1 MKPHC
6 NVIKDLLPLYAED
19 MLSCESKTL
28 VSEHLSECADCKR
41 HSEELSR
48 ELTPACD
55 NDSASIKKVR
65 SRLRKHRLYT
75 VLIAVLA
82 MLTAVAMILSYVES
96 LLPQIG
102 IPGVKMGLANIAV
115 IFALFRFGWKEAAA
129 LSLVRVVLVSLLFGS
144 VGAMLYSLAGAVLS
158 LAVMALLRRIDR
170 FSTVGISVA
179 GGVAH
184 NAGQILMAMLILQ
197 TKQLLGYLP
206 VLAVSGIAGGVLTGL
221 AAALLIRRIP
231 E

>member
-1 MKPHC
+1 MK
-6 NVIKDLLPLYAED
+6 
-19 MLSCESKTL
+19 KTKRL
-28 VSEHLSECADCKR
+28 VL
-41 HSEELSR
+41 
-48 ELTPACD
+48 
-55 NDSASIKKVR
+55 
-65 SRLRKHRLYT
+65 
-75 VLIAVLA
+75 LA

-96 LLPQIG
+96 LLPSVG

-129 LSLVRVVLVSLLFGS
+129 LSFVRVVLVSLLFGS

-231 E
+231 EF

>member
-1 MKPHC
+1 MK
-6 NVIKDLLPLYAED
+6 KTKRLLL
-19 MLSCESKTL
+19 
-28 VSEHLSECADCKR
+28 
-41 HSEELSR
+41 
-48 ELTPACD
+48 
-55 NDSASIKKVR
+55 
-65 SRLRKHRLYT
+65 
-75 VLIAVLA
+75 LA
-82 MLTAVAMILSYVES
+82 MLTAVAMILSYMES
-96 LLPQIG
+96 LLPSVG

-129 LSLVRVVLVSLLFGS
+129 LSLVRVLLVSLLFGS

-197 TKQLLGYLP
+197 TKQLLVYLP

>member
-1 MKPHC
+1 MK
-6 NVIKDLLPLYAED
+6 
-19 MLSCESKTL
+19 KTKRL
-28 VSEHLSECADCKR
+28 VL
-41 HSEELSR
+41 
-48 ELTPACD
+48 
-55 NDSASIKKVR
+55 
-65 SRLRKHRLYT
+65 
-75 VLIAVLA
+75 LA

-96 LLPQIG
+96 LLPSVG

-115 IFALFRFGWKEAAA
+115 IFALFRIGWKEAAA

-231 E
+231 EF

>member
-1 MKPHC
+1 MK
-6 NVIKDLLPLYAED
+6 
-19 MLSCESKTL
+19 KTKRL
-28 VSEHLSECADCKR
+28 VL
-41 HSEELSR
+41 
-48 ELTPACD
+48 
-55 NDSASIKKVR
+55 
-65 SRLRKHRLYT
+65 
-75 VLIAVLA
+75 LA

-96 LLPQIG
+96 LLPSVG

-184 NAGQILMAMLILQ
+184 NAGQILVAMLILQ

-231 E
+231 EF

>member
-1 MKPHC
+1 MK
-6 NVIKDLLPLYAED
+6 
-19 MLSCESKTL
+19 KTKRL
-28 VSEHLSECADCKR
+28 VL
-41 HSEELSR
+41 
-48 ELTPACD
+48 
-55 NDSASIKKVR
+55 
-65 SRLRKHRLYT
+65 
-75 VLIAVLA
+75 LA

-96 LLPQIG
+96 LLPSVG

-170 FSTVGISVA
+170 FSTMGVSVA

-206 VLAVSGIAGGVLTGL
+206 VLAISGIAGGVLTGL

-231 E
+231 EF

>member
-1 MKPHC
+1 MK
-6 NVIKDLLPLYAED
+6 NTKR
-19 MLSCESKTL
+19 L
-28 VSEHLSECADCKR
+28 VL
-41 HSEELSR
+41 
-48 ELTPACD
+48 
-55 NDSASIKKVR
+55 
-65 SRLRKHRLYT
+65 
-75 VLIAVLA
+75 LA

-96 LLPQIG
+96 LLPSVG

-197 TKQLLGYLP
+197 TKQLLVYLP

>member
-1 MKPHC
+1 MK
-6 NVIKDLLPLYAED
+6 
-19 MLSCESKTL
+19 KTKRL
-28 VSEHLSECADCKR
+28 VL
-41 HSEELSR
+41 
-48 ELTPACD
+48 
-55 NDSASIKKVR
+55 
-65 SRLRKHRLYT
+65 
-75 VLIAVLA
+75 LA

-96 LLPQIG
+96 LLPSVG

-144 VGAMLYSLAGAVLS
+144 VSAMLYSLAGAVLS

-170 FSTVGISVA
+170 FSTVGVSVA

-231 E
+231 EF

>member
-1 MKPHC
+1 MKKTKRL
-6 NVIKDLLPLYAED
+6 VLL
-19 MLSCESKTL
+19 S
-28 VSEHLSECADCKR
+28 
-41 HSEELSR
+41 
-48 ELTPACD
+48 
-55 NDSASIKKVR
+55 
-65 SRLRKHRLYT
+65 
-75 VLIAVLA
+75 

-96 LLPQIG
+96 LLPSVG
-102 IPGVKMGLANIAV
+102 IPGVKMGLAHIAV
-115 IFALFRFGWKEAAA
+115 IFALFRFGWPEAAA
-129 LSLVRVVLVSLLFGS
+129 LSLVRGGLVSLRFGS

-231 E
+231 EF

>member
-1 MKPHC
+1 MK
-6 NVIKDLLPLYAED
+6 
-19 MLSCESKTL
+19 KTKRL
-28 VSEHLSECADCKR
+28 VL
-41 HSEELSR
+41 
-48 ELTPACD
+48 
-55 NDSASIKKVR
+55 
-65 SRLRKHRLYT
+65 
-75 VLIAVLA
+75 LA

-96 LLPQIG
+96 LLPSVG

-158 LAVMALLRRIDR
+158 LAVMALLCRIDR

-206 VLAVSGIAGGVLTGL
+206 VLAISGIAGGVLTGL

-231 E
+231 EF

>member
-1 MKPHC
+1 MK
-6 NVIKDLLPLYAED
+6 
-19 MLSCESKTL
+19 KTKRL
-28 VSEHLSECADCKR
+28 VL
-41 HSEELSR
+41 
-48 ELTPACD
+48 
-55 NDSASIKKVR
+55 
-65 SRLRKHRLYT
+65 
-75 VLIAVLA
+75 LA

-96 LLPQIG
+96 LLPSVG

-197 TKQLLGYLP
+197 TRQLLGYLP
-206 VLAVSGIAGGVLTGL
+206 VLAVAGIGGGILTGL

-231 E
+231 EYEKK

>member
-1 MKPHC
+1 MK
-6 NVIKDLLPLYAED
+6 
-19 MLSCESKTL
+19 KTKRL
-28 VSEHLSECADCKR
+28 VL
-41 HSEELSR
+41 
-48 ELTPACD
+48 
-55 NDSASIKKVR
+55 
-65 SRLRKHRLYT
+65 
-75 VLIAVLA
+75 LA

-96 LLPQIG
+96 LLLSVG

-231 E
+231 EF

>member
-1 MKPHC
+1 MK
-6 NVIKDLLPLYAED
+6 
-19 MLSCESKTL
+19 KTKRL
-28 VSEHLSECADCKR
+28 VL
-41 HSEELSR
+41 
-48 ELTPACD
+48 
-55 NDSASIKKVR
+55 
-65 SRLRKHRLYT
+65 
-75 VLIAVLA
+75 LA

-96 LLPQIG
+96 LLPSVA

-170 FSTVGISVA
+170 FSTVGISVT

-231 E
+231 EF

>member
-1 MKPHC
+1 MK
-6 NVIKDLLPLYAED
+6 
-19 MLSCESKTL
+19 KTKRL
-28 VSEHLSECADCKR
+28 VL
-41 HSEELSR
+41 
-48 ELTPACD
+48 
-55 NDSASIKKVR
+55 
-65 SRLRKHRLYT
+65 
-75 VLIAVLA
+75 LA

-96 LLPQIG
+96 LLPSVG

-158 LAVMALLRRIDR
+158 LALMALLRRIDR
-170 FSTVGISVA
+170 FSTVGVSVA

-221 AAALLIRRIP
+221 VAALLIRRIP

>member
-1 MKPHC
+1 MK
-6 NVIKDLLPLYAED
+6 KTKRLLL
-19 MLSCESKTL
+19 
-28 VSEHLSECADCKR
+28 
-41 HSEELSR
+41 
-48 ELTPACD
+48 
-55 NDSASIKKVR
+55 
-65 SRLRKHRLYT
+65 
-75 VLIAVLA
+75 LA

-96 LLPQIG
+96 LLPSVG

-197 TKQLLGYLP
+197 TKQLLVYLP

>member
-1 MKPHC
+1 MK
-6 NVIKDLLPLYAED
+6 
-19 MLSCESKTL
+19 KTKRL
-28 VSEHLSECADCKR
+28 VL
-41 HSEELSR
+41 
-48 ELTPACD
+48 
-55 NDSASIKKVR
+55 
-65 SRLRKHRLYT
+65 
-75 VLIAVLA
+75 LA

-96 LLPQIG
+96 LLPSVG

-158 LAVMALLRRIDR
+158 LAVMALLRRTDR
-170 FSTVGISVA
+170 FSTVGVSVA

-206 VLAVSGIAGGVLTGL
+206 VLAVAGIGGGILTGL

-231 E
+231 KFEDT

>member
-1 MKPHC
+1 MK
-6 NVIKDLLPLYAED
+6 
-19 MLSCESKTL
+19 KTKRL
-28 VSEHLSECADCKR
+28 VL
-41 HSEELSR
+41 
-48 ELTPACD
+48 
-55 NDSASIKKVR
+55 
-65 SRLRKHRLYT
+65 
-75 VLIAVLA
+75 LA

-96 LLPQIG
+96 LLPSVC

-231 E
+231 EF

>member
-1 MKPHC
+1 MK
-6 NVIKDLLPLYAED
+6 
-19 MLSCESKTL
+19 KTKRL
-28 VSEHLSECADCKR
+28 VL
-41 HSEELSR
+41 
-48 ELTPACD
+48 
-55 NDSASIKKVR
+55 
-65 SRLRKHRLYT
+65 
-75 VLIAVLA
+75 LA

-96 LLPQIG
+96 LLPSVG

-115 IFALFRFGWKEAAA
+115 IFALFRFGWKEAAV

-144 VGAMLYSLAGAVLS
+144 GGAMLYSLAGAVLS

-231 E
+231 EL

>member
-1 MKPHC
+1 MK
-6 NVIKDLLPLYAED
+6 
-19 MLSCESKTL
+19 KTKRL
-28 VSEHLSECADCKR
+28 VL
-41 HSEELSR
+41 
-48 ELTPACD
+48 
-55 NDSASIKKVR
+55 
-65 SRLRKHRLYT
+65 
-75 VLIAVLA
+75 LA

-96 LLPQIG
+96 LLPSIG

-170 FSTVGISVA
+170 FSTVGVSVA

-197 TKQLLGYLP
+197 TKQLFGYLP

>member
-1 MKPHC
+1 MK
-6 NVIKDLLPLYAED
+6 
-19 MLSCESKTL
+19 KTKRL
-28 VSEHLSECADCKR
+28 VL
-41 HSEELSR
+41 
-48 ELTPACD
+48 
-55 NDSASIKKVR
+55 
-65 SRLRKHRLYT
+65 
-75 VLIAVLA
+75 LA

-96 LLPQIG
+96 LLPSVG

-184 NAGQILMAMLILQ
+184 NAGQILMVMLILQ

-231 E
+231 EF

>member
-1 MKPHC
+1 MK
-6 NVIKDLLPLYAED
+6 
-19 MLSCESKTL
+19 KTKRL
-28 VSEHLSECADCKR
+28 VL
-41 HSEELSR
+41 
-48 ELTPACD
+48 
-55 NDSASIKKVR
+55 
-65 SRLRKHRLYT
+65 
-75 VLIAVLA
+75 LA

-96 LLPQIG
+96 LLPSVG
-102 IPGVKMGLANIAV
+102 IPGVIMGLANIAV

-158 LAVMALLRRIDR
+158 LAVMALLCRIDR

-231 E
+231 EF

>member
-1 MKPHC
+1 MK
-6 NVIKDLLPLYAED
+6 
-19 MLSCESKTL
+19 KTKRL
-28 VSEHLSECADCKR
+28 VL
-41 HSEELSR
+41 
-48 ELTPACD
+48 
-55 NDSASIKKVR
+55 
-65 SRLRKHRLYT
+65 
-75 VLIAVLA
+75 LA

-96 LLPQIG
+96 LLPSVG

-206 VLAVSGIAGGVLTGL
+206 VLAVAGIGGGILTGL

-231 E
+231 EYEKK

>member
-1 MKPHC
+1 MK
-6 NVIKDLLPLYAED
+6 
-19 MLSCESKTL
+19 KTKRL
-28 VSEHLSECADCKR
+28 VL
-41 HSEELSR
+41 
-48 ELTPACD
+48 
-55 NDSASIKKVR
+55 
-65 SRLRKHRLYT
+65 
-75 VLIAVLA
+75 LA

-96 LLPQIG
+96 LLPSVG

-115 IFALFRFGWKEAAA
+115 IFALFHFGWKEAAA

-231 E
+231 EF

>member
-1 MKPHC
+1 MK
-6 NVIKDLLPLYAED
+6 
-19 MLSCESKTL
+19 KTKRL
-28 VSEHLSECADCKR
+28 VL
-41 HSEELSR
+41 
-48 ELTPACD
+48 
-55 NDSASIKKVR
+55 
-65 SRLRKHRLYT
+65 
-75 VLIAVLA
+75 LA

-96 LLPQIG
+96 LLPSVG

-129 LSLVRVVLVSLLFGS
+129 LSPVRVVLVSLLFGS

-231 E
+231 EF

>member
-1 MKPHC
+1 MK
-6 NVIKDLLPLYAED
+6 
-19 MLSCESKTL
+19 KTKRL
-28 VSEHLSECADCKR
+28 VL
-41 HSEELSR
+41 
-48 ELTPACD
+48 
-55 NDSASIKKVR
+55 
-65 SRLRKHRLYT
+65 
-75 VLIAVLA
+75 LA

-96 LLPQIG
+96 LLPSVG

-144 VGAMLYSLAGAVLS
+144 IGAMLYSLAGAVLS

-206 VLAVSGIAGGVLTGL
+206 VLAVSGIAGGMLTGL

-231 E
+231 EF

>member
-1 MKPHC
+1 
-6 NVIKDLLPLYAED
+6 
-19 MLSCESKTL
+19 
-28 VSEHLSECADCKR
+28 
-41 HSEELSR
+41 
-48 ELTPACD
+48 
-55 NDSASIKKVR
+55 
-65 SRLRKHRLYT
+65 
-75 VLIAVLA
+75 

-96 LLPQIG
+96 LLPSVG

-129 LSLVRVVLVSLLFGS
+129 LSLVRVLLVSLLFGS

-231 E
+231 EF

>member
-1 MKPHC
+1 MK
-6 NVIKDLLPLYAED
+6 
-19 MLSCESKTL
+19 KTKRL
-28 VSEHLSECADCKR
+28 VL
-41 HSEELSR
+41 
-48 ELTPACD
+48 
-55 NDSASIKKVR
+55 
-65 SRLRKHRLYT
+65 
-75 VLIAVLA
+75 LA
-82 MLTAVAMILSYVES
+82 MMTAVAMILSYVES
-96 LLPQIG
+96 LLPSVG

-231 E
+231 EF

>member
-1 MKPHC
+1 MK
-6 NVIKDLLPLYAED
+6 
-19 MLSCESKTL
+19 KTKRL
-28 VSEHLSECADCKR
+28 VL
-41 HSEELSR
+41 
-48 ELTPACD
+48 
-55 NDSASIKKVR
+55 
-65 SRLRKHRLYT
+65 
-75 VLIAVLA
+75 LA

-96 LLPQIG
+96 LLPSVG
-102 IPGVKMGLANIAV
+102 IPGVKMDLANIAV

-231 E
+231 EF

>member
-1 MKPHC
+1 MK
-6 NVIKDLLPLYAED
+6 
-19 MLSCESKTL
+19 KTKRL
-28 VSEHLSECADCKR
+28 VL
-41 HSEELSR
+41 
-48 ELTPACD
+48 
-55 NDSASIKKVR
+55 
-65 SRLRKHRLYT
+65 
-75 VLIAVLA
+75 LA

-96 LLPQIG
+96 LLPSVG

-197 TKQLLGYLP
+197 TKQLLVYLP

-231 E
+231 A

>member
-1 MKPHC
+1 MKET
-6 NVIKDLLPLYAED
+6 KR
-19 MLSCESKTL
+19 L
-28 VSEHLSECADCKR
+28 VL
-41 HSEELSR
+41 
-48 ELTPACD
+48 
-55 NDSASIKKVR
+55 
-65 SRLRKHRLYT
+65 
-75 VLIAVLA
+75 LA

-96 LLPQIG
+96 LLPSVG

-231 E
+231 EF

>member
-1 MKPHC
+1 MK
-6 NVIKDLLPLYAED
+6 
-19 MLSCESKTL
+19 KTKRL
-28 VSEHLSECADCKR
+28 VL
-41 HSEELSR
+41 
-48 ELTPACD
+48 
-55 NDSASIKKVR
+55 
-65 SRLRKHRLYT
+65 
-75 VLIAVLA
+75 LA

-96 LLPQIG
+96 LLPSVG
-102 IPGVKMGLANIAV
+102 IPGVKMGRANIAV

-231 E
+231 EF

>member
-1 MKPHC
+1 MK
-6 NVIKDLLPLYAED
+6 KTKRLLL
-19 MLSCESKTL
+19 
-28 VSEHLSECADCKR
+28 
-41 HSEELSR
+41 
-48 ELTPACD
+48 
-55 NDSASIKKVR
+55 
-65 SRLRKHRLYT
+65 
-75 VLIAVLA
+75 LA

-96 LLPQIG
+96 LLPSVG

-129 LSLVRVVLVSLLFGS
+129 LSLVRVLLVSLLFGS

-197 TKQLLGYLP
+197 TKQLLVYLP

>member
-1 MKPHC
+1 MK
-6 NVIKDLLPLYAED
+6 
-19 MLSCESKTL
+19 KTKRL
-28 VSEHLSECADCKR
+28 VL
-41 HSEELSR
+41 
-48 ELTPACD
+48 
-55 NDSASIKKVR
+55 
-65 SRLRKHRLYT
+65 
-75 VLIAVLA
+75 LA

-96 LLPQIG
+96 LLPSVG

-115 IFALFRFGWKEAAA
+115 IFALFHFGWKAAAA

-231 E
+231 EF